1 MGGGLRR
8 LPILFSPGGHHQ
20 VLLCARARVSLIVG
34 PSSHAG
40 SRDLP
45 RFAVLSVLNDPPSE
59 LRRSATPHSCEFHC
73 FPSAGG

>member
-34 PSSHAG
+34 PSS
-40 SRDLP
+40 
-45 RFAVLSVLNDPPSE
+45 
-59 LRRSATPHSCEFHC
+59 
-73 FPSAGG
+73 SAGE